1 MNNSQVDN
9 AKDLDVVIPVYNLIE
24 YSDNYFAT
32 SGSLQQYYSDKPHA
46 AIVNSEPSK
55 SKIKLTGKTPNDS
68 NRKNVTIAV
77 LLKYLSKFWRTI
89 EVPLISYEI
98 NLILTFDIKNTIL
111 YIPIKTLLTQDNGKL
126 LQQLKSG
133 FRRTINWNKYQS
145 KVSMEGQN
153 KQSDYLLNLSFQGV
167 NRFLCY
173 HLRIVQM
180 EQRTAHT

>member
-1 MNNSQVDN
+1 M
-9 AKDLDVVIPVYNLIE
+9 
-24 YSDNYFAT
+24 
-32 SGSLQQYYSDKPHA
+32 
-46 AIVNSEPSK
+46 
-55 SKIKLTGKTPNDS
+55 
-68 NRKNVTIAV
+68 

-89 EVPLISYEI
+89 EVPLINYEI

-153 KQSDYLLNLSFQGV
+153 K
-167 NRFLCY
+167 
-173 HLRIVQM
+173 
-180 EQRTAHT
+180 